1 MVFSRWIRDHASAS
15 EDRCFDRDIPYG
27 PTTFV
32 PGLVCVTGMSEPQSS
47 RLIRSCLVQAK
58 FSNRLRKNYSGT

>member
-32 PGLVCVTGMSEPQSS
+32 PGLFRVTGMSEPQSS
-47 RLIRSCLVQAK
+47 RLIRSCLAQAK
-58 FSNRLRKNYSGT
+58 FEQVAEKL